1 MFKEAAIS
9 PIFKGGSICKGQA
22 KNYRPIA
29 LTSHIM
35 KVFEKVV
42 RKKIVNFFD
51 ENNSFNVNQHGF
63 RSGRSCLSQ
72 LLAHYDYILSQ
83 LEQGNNVDII
93 YLDFA
98 KAFDKVDH
106 GILLH
111 KLRAMGIK
119 GKLGVWIHSFLTNR
133 YQYVA
138 VNRS

>member
-1 MFKEAAIS
+1 
-9 PIFKGGSICKGQA
+9 
-22 KNYRPIA
+22 
-29 LTSHIM
+29 M

-119 GKLGVWIHSFLTNR
+119 GKLGTTTLFSQIGTNMLLSIE
-133 YQYVA
+133 
-138 VNRS
+138 VNRVNHLLSVECHKEVYLAHCFS